1 MVATCSTELDIFNMA
16 ALALGAKRS
25 ISTND
30 KTNIA
35 EEMQAAFRLTRDNLI
50 RSYNWG
56 CCIKEDT
63 FALVEVKEG
72 AERPYVYQLPSD
84 SLQIISLNGIQ
95 TGYSGVER
103 VERDDPLYKIR
114 GHKLYTKLKA
124 PLNVEYS
131 FRNEDITSYDACFC
145 KVLALDL
152 AIAVCDRATNSESK
166 LQSLERQRRE
176 ALNDAL
182 RSNALEIPARPKVT
196 GNWLKARQR
205 QSNFLLVKDTE
216 F

>member
-1 MVATCSTELDIFNMA
+1 MVATCSTELDIYNMA
-16 ALALGAKRS
+16 ALAIGAKRS

-50 RSYNWG
+50 RSYDWG

-63 FALVEVKEG
+63 LALVEVNENDI
-72 AERPYVYQLPSD
+72 RPYVYEVPSD
-84 SLQIISLNGIQ
+84 CLKIISLNGIQ
-95 TGYSGVER
+95 TGYSGIER
-103 VERDDPLYKIR
+103 VEGDDPLYKIR
-114 GHKLYTKLKA
+114 GHKLYTRLKA
-124 PLNVEYS
+124 PLKVEYS
-131 FRNEDITSYDACFC
+131 YRNEDITSYDACFC

-152 AIAVCDRATNSESK
+152 AIAVCDRATNSDSKKESLK
-166 LQSLERQRRE
+166 RDRRE
-176 ALNDAL
+176 AINDAL

-196 GNWLKARQR
+196 GNWLRARQR
-205 QSNFLLVKDTE
+205 PVNYLLAKDTE

>member
-1 MVATCSTELDIFNMA
+1 MVATCSTELDIVNMA

-35 EEMQAAFRLTRDNLI
+35 EEMRAAFRLVRDNLI

-63 FALVEVKEG
+63 VALTEIREG
-72 AERPYVYQLPSD
+72 ASLPYVYQVPSD
-84 SLQIISLNGIQ
+84 CLQIISLNGIQ
-95 TGYSGVER
+95 TGYSGLER
-103 VERDDPLYKIR
+103 VEFYDPLYKIR

-124 PLNVEYS
+124 PLKIEYS
-131 FRNEDITSYDACFC
+131 YRNEDITSYDACFC

-152 AIAVCDRATNSESK
+152 AIAICDRATNSDSKKESLK
-166 LQSLERQRRE
+166 RDRRE
-176 ALNDAL
+176 AINDAL

-196 GNWLKARQR
+196 GNWLKSRQR
-205 QSNFLLVKDTE
+205 PVNYLLAKDTE